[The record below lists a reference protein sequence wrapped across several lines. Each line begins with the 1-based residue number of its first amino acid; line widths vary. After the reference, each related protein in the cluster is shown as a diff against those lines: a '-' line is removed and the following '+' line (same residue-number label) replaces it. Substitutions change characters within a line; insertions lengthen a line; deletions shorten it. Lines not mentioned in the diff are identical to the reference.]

1 MILNLRTLT
10 TSLMIMLSLCA
21 SDSTARASSS
31 SLSLP
36 LQDTSSQPHGLT
48 LEPAF
53 WWAGM
58 HNPELQLM
66 LYSRDFPSL
75 PQQLKLDIQ
84 GEGITLKSLEHTDNP
99 HYLFINLD
107 LSQAAPQ
114 TFELVISSTDLAS
127 KTNASKTNTPLYR
140 LPYTLQARAEGSR
153 ERQGFSNKDVIY
165 LITPDR
171 FANGDTSNDNQAD
184 MLEQVATNSPS
195 NSNHPYYPDARH
207 GGDIAG
213 ISQHLAYLA
222 KLGVTQ
228 LWVNPLLENNQA
240 QYSYHGYSI
249 TNLYRVDPRFGSNE
263 DYKALVAKANKLGLG
278 VIKDVVVNHIGS
290 NHWWLNDLP
299 SQDWL
304 NDATKMQLKNQKS
317 KPHLTQSADTKSS
330 AIKSSFTSP
339 RFTSHRRTTVQDPY
353 AAAQDHIDFVDGWF
367 TDTMPD
373 LNQSN
378 PKLAT
383 YLIQNSIWWVE
394 YAGLSGIRE
403 DTYSYADKAFLA
415 KWSKAVMSEYPN
427 FNIVGEEWT
436 ANPITV
442 SYWQKGKINA
452 DGYTSDLPSLID
464 FPLYE
469 KLIASLNEPE
479 SWDTGFIKLYEMLAN
494 DVVYADPSQLVLFE
508 GNHDTNRIF
517 SLVKENIDL
526 YQMALTY
533 VLTAKRI
540 PQLFYGTEVLMTSPT
555 EGRHDGVVRSD
566 FPGGFANSATNAFT
580 GQGLSEP
587 QRQAQQFVRTLLNYR
602 KQSPALQSG
611 DLLHFVPQD
620 GVYVQFR
627 CVLNTPLSS
636 EQNAEAL
643 KSLIQK
649 NSLTQHNACTQ
660 PSADK
665 VMVIYNKNDKA
676 VTLDVNR
683 FASVFG
689 DNGTATDIISGN
701 TVSLNQ
707 VITLSHAGVT
717 ILELKPNSNTDSNTK
732 SPLNAGLPSSQ
743 DSLHSGNQANVLPC
757 VQTHSSANNSAN
769 SLAKHSTQKGTQS

>member
-31 SLSLP
+31 SLSSP

-75 PQQLKLDIQ
+75 PQQLKVDIQ
-84 GEGITLKSLEHTDNP
+84 GHGITLKSLEHTDNP

-114 TFELVISSTDLAS
+114 TFELVISSTDSAS
-127 KTNASKTNTPLYR
+127 KANTPLYR
-140 LPYTLQARAEGSR
+140 LPYTLQARAEGSS
-153 ERQGFSNKDVIY
+153 ERQGFSNKDMIY

-171 FANGDTSNDNQAD
+171 FANGDMSNDNQAD
-184 MLEQVATNSPS
+184 MLEPVAANSPS
-195 NSNHPYYPDARH
+195 NPSTLYYHDARH

-228 LWVNPLLENNQA
+228 LWINPLLENNQA

-304 NDATKMQLKNQKS
+304 NDATKTPLNNHES
-317 KPHLTQSADTKSS
+317 KPDLIQSDDTKSS
-330 AIKSSFTSP
+330 TIKSSVTSP

-403 DTYSYADKAFLA
+403 DTYSYADKGFLA
-415 KWSKAVMSEYPN
+415 KWSKAVMAEYPN

-452 DGYTSDLPSLID
+452 DGYTSDLPSLMD

-526 YQMALTY
+526 YKMALTY

-555 EGRHDGVVRSD
+555 KGRHDGVVRSD
-566 FPGGFANSATNAFT
+566 FPGGFANSVTNAFT

-627 CVLNTPLSS
+627 CVLNTPLSA
-636 EQNAEAL
+636 EQKAEAL
-643 KSLIQK
+643 KSRIQN

-665 VMVIYNKNDKA
+665 VMVIYNKNDKII
-676 VTLDVNR
+676 TLDVNR
-683 FASVFG
+683 FASVLG
-689 DNGTATDIISGN
+689 DSGAATDIISGK

-707 VITLSHAGVT
+707 AITLPHAGVT
-717 ILELKPNSNTDSNTK
+717 ILELKPNSKSKTKTK
-732 SPLNAGLPSSQ
+732 SPLNTGLPSRQ
-743 DSLHSGNQANVLPC
+743 DSLHSGNQANVLPR

-769 SLAKHSTQKGTQS
+769 SLAKNLTQKGTQS

>member
-10 TSLMIMLSLCA
+10 TSLVIMLSLGA
-21 SDSTARASSS
+21 SANTAQASSS

-84 GEGITLKSLEHTDNP
+84 GEGITLKSIEHTDNP

-114 TFELVISSTDLAS
+114 TFELVLYSTDL
-127 KTNASKTNTPLYR
+127 TSKTNTPLYR

-228 LWVNPLLENNQA
+228 LWINPLLENNQA

-263 DYKALVAKANKLGLG
+263 EYKALVAKANKLGLG

-317 KPHLTQSADTKSS
+317 KPHLIQSADTKSS
-330 AIKSSFTSP
+330 VITSSVTSP

-353 AAAQDHIDFVDGWF
+353 AAAQDHIDFVGGWF

-452 DGYTSDLPSLID
+452 DGNTSDLPSLMD

-494 DVVYADPSQLVLFE
+494 DVVYADPSKLVLFE

-533 VLTAKRI
+533 VLTTKRI

-643 KSLIQK
+643 KSLIQN

-717 ILELKPNSNTDSNTK
+717 ILELKPNSKTDSNTK

-743 DSLHSGNQANVLPC
+743 DSLHSGNQANVLPR
-757 VQTHSSANNSAN
+757 VQTHSSANNSANNSAN

>member
-1 MILNLRTLT
+1 MIRQN
-10 TSLMIMLSLCA
+10 LMIALYLCLVCSSFNTA
-21 SDSTARASSS
+21 YANTFEPDIST
-31 SLSLP
+31 
-36 LQDTSSQPHGLT
+36 DVK

-53 WWAGM
+53 WWGGM
-58 HNPELQLM
+58 QNPELQLV
-66 LYSRDFPSL
+66 LYSRELPSL
-75 PQQLKLDIQ
+75 PQQIKVDIQ
-84 GEGITLKSLEHTDNP
+84 GKGITLKSLEHTDNP

-114 TFELVISSTDLAS
+114 TFELIISNTDSAS
-127 KTNASKTNTPLYR
+127 KADTPLYR
-140 LPYTLQARAEGSR
+140 LPYTLQGRAKGSR
-153 ERQGFSNKDVIY
+153 ERQGFSYKDVIY

-184 MLEQVATNSPS
+184 MLEQVAANSPS
-195 NSNHPYYPDARH
+195 NLNYPDARH

-228 LWVNPLLENNQA
+228 LWINPLLENNQA

-304 NDATKMQLKNQKS
+304 NDATKTQLHNRKS
-317 KPHLTQSADTKSS
+317 KPDLMQSADTKSS
-330 AIKSSFTSP
+330 AIKSSVTSP

-403 DTYSYADKAFLA
+403 DTYSYADKGFLA
-415 KWSKAVMSEYPN
+415 KWSKAVMAEYPN

-442 SYWQKGKINA
+442 SYWQKGKIND
-452 DGYTSDLPSLID
+452 DGYTSDLPSLMD

-479 SWDTGFIKLYEMLAN
+479 TWDTGFIKLYEMLAN
-494 DVVYADPSQLVLFE
+494 DVVYADPSKLVLFE

-526 YQMALTY
+526 YKMALTY

-566 FPGGFANSATNAFT
+566 FPGGFANSAINAFT
-580 GQGLSEP
+580 GKGLSEP
-587 QRQAQQFVRTLLNYR
+587 QQQAQQFVSTLLNYR
-602 KQSPALQSG
+602 KQSLALQSG

-620 GVYVQFR
+620 GIYVQFR
-627 CVLNTPLSS
+627 CLLNDPLSA
-636 EQNAEAL
+636 EQKAEAL
-643 KSLIQK
+643 KSLTQH
-649 NSLTQHNACTQ
+649 NSQTQHNACTQ

-683 FASVFG
+683 FASVLG
-689 DNGTATDIISGN
+689 DNRAATDIISGN

-707 VITLSHAGVT
+707 ALALPHAGVT
-717 ILELKPNSNTDSNTK
+717 ILEFKARPQLNT
-732 SPLNAGLPSSQ
+732 GLPSRQTSNHMSYSAS
-743 DSLHSGNQANVLPC
+743 DLTQA
-757 VQTHSSANNSAN
+757 QTTHPIKNST
-769 SLAKHSTQKGTQS
+769 LKGIQS

>member
-1 MILNLRTLT
+1 MIRQN
-10 TSLMIMLSLCA
+10 LMIALYLCLVCSSFNTA
-21 SDSTARASSS
+21 YANTFEPDIST
-31 SLSLP
+31 
-36 LQDTSSQPHGLT
+36 DVK

-53 WWAGM
+53 WWGGM
-58 HNPELQLM
+58 QNPELQLM
-66 LYSRDFPSL
+66 LYSRELPSL
-75 PQQLKLDIQ
+75 PQQIKVDIQ
-84 GEGITLKSLEHTDNP
+84 GKGITLKSLEHTDNP

-114 TFELVISSTDLAS
+114 TFELIISNTDSAS
-127 KTNASKTNTPLYR
+127 KADTPLYR
-140 LPYTLQARAEGSR
+140 LPYTLQGRAKGSR

-184 MLEQVATNSPS
+184 MLEQVAANSPS
-195 NSNHPYYPDARH
+195 NLNYPDARH

-228 LWVNPLLENNQA
+228 LWINPLLENNQA

-304 NDATKMQLKNQKS
+304 NDATKTQLHNRKS
-317 KPHLTQSADTKSS
+317 KPDLMQSADTKSS
-330 AIKSSFTSP
+330 AIKSSVTSP

-403 DTYSYADKAFLA
+403 DTYSYADKGFLA
-415 KWSKAVMSEYPN
+415 KWSKAVMAEYPN

-452 DGYTSDLPSLID
+452 DGYTSDLPSLMD

-479 SWDTGFIKLYEMLAN
+479 TWDTGFIKLYEMLAN
-494 DVVYADPSQLVLFE
+494 DVVYADPSKLVLFE

-526 YQMALTY
+526 YKMALTY

-602 KQSPALQSG
+602 KQSLALQSG

-620 GVYVQFR
+620 GIYVQFR
-627 CVLNTPLSS
+627 CLLHVPLSA
-636 EQNAEAL
+636 EQKAEAL
-643 KSLIQK
+643 KSLTQH
-649 NSLTQHNACTQ
+649 NSQAQHNACTQ

-683 FASVFG
+683 FASVLG
-689 DNGTATDIISGN
+689 DNRAATDIISGN

-707 VITLSHAGVT
+707 ALALPHAGVT
-717 ILELKPNSNTDSNTK
+717 ILELKARPQLNT
-732 SPLNAGLPSSQ
+732 GLPSR
-743 DSLHSGNQANVLPC
+743 
-757 VQTHSSANNSAN
+757 QTSNHMSYSASDLTPAQTTHPIKNST
-769 SLAKHSTQKGTQS
+769 LKGIQS

>member
-1 MILNLRTLT
+1 MIRQN
-10 TSLMIMLSLCA
+10 LMIALYLCLVCSSFNTA
-21 SDSTARASSS
+21 YANTFEPDIST
-31 SLSLP
+31 
-36 LQDTSSQPHGLT
+36 DVK

-58 HNPELQLM
+58 QNPELQLM
-66 LYSRDFPSL
+66 LYSRELPSF
-75 PQQLKLDIQ
+75 PQQIKVDIQ
-84 GEGITLKSLEHTDNP
+84 GKGITLKSLEHTDNP

-114 TFELVISSTDLAS
+114 TFELVISSTDSAS
-127 KTNASKTNTPLYR
+127 KADTPLYR
-140 LPYTLQARAEGSR
+140 LPYKLQARVKGSR

-184 MLEQVATNSPS
+184 MLEQVAANSPS
-195 NSNHPYYPDARH
+195 NFSNPYYPDARH

-213 ISQHLAYLA
+213 IIQHLDYLA

-228 LWVNPLLENNQA
+228 LWINPLLENNQA

-299 SQDWL
+299 SHDWL
-304 NDATKMQLKNQKS
+304 NDATKTQLKNKKS
-317 KPHLTQSADTKSS
+317 KPNLTQSADAKSS
-330 AIKSSFTSP
+330 AITSSVTSP

-353 AAAQDHIDFVDGWF
+353 AATQDQIDFVDGWF

-373 LNQSN
+373 LNQNN

-415 KWSKAVMSEYPN
+415 KWSKAVMTEYPH

-442 SYWQKGKINA
+442 SYWQKGKIND
-452 DGYTSDLPSLID
+452 DGYTSDLPSLMD

-494 DVVYADPSQLVLFE
+494 DVVYADPSKLVLFE

-526 YQMALTY
+526 YKMALTY

-540 PQLFYGTEVLMTSPT
+540 PQLFYGTEALMTSPT

-580 GQGLSEP
+580 GKGLSEP

-627 CVLNTPLSS
+627 CVLNAPLSA
-636 EQNAEAL
+636 EQKAEAL
-643 KSLIQK
+643 KSLIQN

-660 PSADK
+660 PLADK
-665 VMVIYNKNDKA
+665 VMVIYNKNEKA
-676 VTLDVNR
+676 VTLDINR
-683 FASVFG
+683 FASVLG
-689 DNGTATDIISGN
+689 DNRAATDIISGN

-707 VITLSHAGVT
+707 ALALPHAGVT
-717 ILELKPNSNTDSNTK
+717 ILELKARPQLNT
-732 SPLNAGLPSSQ
+732 GLPSRQTSNHMSYSAS
-743 DSLHSGNQANVLPC
+743 DLTQA
-757 VQTHSSANNSAN
+757 QTTHPIKNST
-769 SLAKHSTQKGTQS
+769 LKGIQS

>member
-1 MILNLRTLT
+1 MIRQN
-10 TSLMIMLSLCA
+10 LMIALYLCLVCSSFNTA
-21 SDSTARASSS
+21 YANTFKQDIST
-31 SLSLP
+31 
-36 LQDTSSQPHGLT
+36 DVK

-58 HNPELQLM
+58 QNPELQLM
-66 LYSRDFPSL
+66 LYSRELPSL
-75 PQQLKLDIQ
+75 PQQIKLDIQ
-84 GEGITLKSLEHTDNP
+84 GKGITLKSLEHTDNP

-114 TFELVISSTDLAS
+114 TFELVISNTDPAS
-127 KTNASKTNTPLYR
+127 KANKPLYR
-140 LPYTLQARAEGSR
+140 LPYTLQGRAKGSR

-184 MLEQVATNSPS
+184 MLEQVAANSPS
-195 NSNHPYYPDARH
+195 NLNYPDARH

-228 LWVNPLLENNQA
+228 LWINPLLENNQA

-304 NDATKMQLKNQKS
+304 NDATKTQLHNRKS
-317 KPHLTQSADTKSS
+317 KPDWMQSADTKSS
-330 AIKSSFTSP
+330 AIKSSVTSP

-378 PKLAT
+378 PKLVT

-403 DTYSYADKAFLA
+403 DTYSYADKGFLA
-415 KWSKAVMSEYPN
+415 KWSKAVMAEYPN

-452 DGYTSDLPSLID
+452 DGYISDLPSLMD

-494 DVVYADPSQLVLFE
+494 DVVYADPSKLVLFE

-526 YQMALTY
+526 YKMALTY

-580 GQGLSEP
+580 GKGLSEP
-587 QRQAQQFVRTLLNYR
+587 QRQAQQFIRTLLNYR

-620 GVYVQFR
+620 GIYVQFR
-627 CVLNTPLSS
+627 CLLNDPLSA
-636 EQNAEAL
+636 EQKAEAL
-643 KSLIQK
+643 KSLIQN

-660 PSADK
+660 PSAGK
-665 VMVIYNKNDKA
+665 VMVIYNKNDKI
-676 VTLDVNR
+676 VTLDINR
-683 FASVFG
+683 FASVLDDSG
-689 DNGTATDIISGN
+689 DATDIISGK

-707 VITLSHAGVT
+707 AITLPHAGVT
-717 ILELKPNSNTDSNTK
+717 ILELKARPQLNT
-732 SPLNAGLPSSQ
+732 GLPSRQTSNHMSYSAS
-743 DSLHSGNQANVLPC
+743 DLTQA
-757 VQTHSSANNSAN
+757 QTTHPIKNST
-769 SLAKHSTQKGTQS
+769 LKGIQS

>member
-1 MILNLRTLT
+1 MIRQIWLIVLYLSVVYCSFNPVHANTLEPK
-10 TSLMIMLSLCA
+10 I
-21 SDSTARASSS
+21 ST
-31 SLSLP
+31 
-36 LQDTSSQPHGLT
+36 DVK

-84 GEGITLKSLEHTDNP
+84 GQGITLKSLEHTDNP

-114 TFELVISSTDLAS
+114 TFELVISSTDS
-127 KTNASKTNTPLYR
+127 ASKTNTPLYR

-184 MLEQVATNSPS
+184 MIEQVAANSLSNPS
-195 NSNHPYYPDARH
+195 TPYYPNARH

-228 LWVNPLLENNQA
+228 LWINPLLENNQA

-304 NDATKMQLKNQKS
+304 NDATKTQLHNRES
-317 KPHLTQSADTKSS
+317 KPDLIQSAETKSS
-330 AIKSSFTSP
+330 AIKSSVTSP

-403 DTYSYADKAFLA
+403 DTYSYADKEFLA
-415 KWSKAVMSEYPN
+415 KWSKAVMTEYPN

-442 SYWQKGKINA
+442 SYWQKGKINT
-452 DGYTSDLPSLID
+452 DSYTSDLPSLMD

-494 DVVYADPSQLVLFE
+494 DVVYADPSKLVLFE

-526 YQMALTY
+526 YKMALTY
-533 VLTAKRI
+533 ILTAKRI
-540 PQLFYGTEVLMTSPT
+540 PQLLYGTEVLMTSPT

-627 CVLNTPLSS
+627 CVLNAPLSA
-636 EQNAEAL
+636 EQKAEAL
-643 KSLIQK
+643 KSRIQN

-676 VTLDVNR
+676 VTLDINR
-683 FASVFG
+683 FASVLG
-689 DNGTATDIISGN
+689 DNRAATDIISGN

-707 VITLSHAGVT
+707 ALALPHAGVT
-717 ILELKPNSNTDSNTK
+717 ILELKARPQLNT
-732 SPLNAGLPSSQ
+732 GLPSRQTSNHMSYSAS
-743 DSLHSGNQANVLPC
+743 DLTQA
-757 VQTHSSANNSAN
+757 QTTHPIKNST
-769 SLAKHSTQKGTQS
+769 LKGIQS

>member
-1 MILNLRTLT
+1 MIRQYWLIALYFCLVCSSFNTAYANTLAPN
-10 TSLMIMLSLCA
+10 I
-21 SDSTARASSS
+21 SSNVK
-31 SLSLP
+31 
-36 LQDTSSQPHGLT
+36 

-58 HNPELQLM
+58 QNPELQLM
-66 LYSRDFPSL
+66 LYSRELPSSS
-75 PQQLKLDIQ
+75 QQLRVDIQ
-84 GEGITLKSLEHTDNP
+84 GKGITLKSLEHTDNP

-107 LSQAAPQ
+107 LSHAEPQ
-114 TFELVISSTDLAS
+114 TFELLISNTQSGA
-127 KTNASKTNTPLYR
+127 TNPKPLYR
-140 LPYTLQARAEGSR
+140 LPYTLQARAPDSR

-171 FANGDTSNDNQAD
+171 FANGNPSNDNQAD
-184 MLEQVATNSPS
+184 MLERTA
-195 NSNHPYYPDARH
+195 PDNADGRH

-213 ISQHLAYLA
+213 ISQQLDYLT

-228 LWVNPLLENNQA
+228 LWINPLLENNQA

-249 TNLYRVDPRFGSNE
+249 TDLYRVDPRFGSNE
-263 DYKALVAKANKLGLG
+263 DYKALVAKAKKLGIG

-290 NHWWLNDLP
+290 NHWWLKDLP
-299 SQDWL
+299 SKDWL
-304 NDATKMQLKNQKS
+304 NNPVIKNT
-317 KPHLTQSADTKSS
+317 PHY
-330 AIKSSFTSP
+330 
-339 RFTSHRRTTVQDPY
+339 TSHRRTTVQDPY
-353 AAAQDHIDFVDGWF
+353 AATQDKADFVDGWF

-373 LNQSN
+373 LNQGN

-403 DTYSYADKAFLA
+403 DTYSYADKDFLA
-415 KWSKAVMSEYPN
+415 KWSKAVMEEYPN

-452 DGYTSDLPSLID
+452 DGYTSDLPSLMD

-479 SWDTGFIKLYEMLAN
+479 GWDTGFIKLYEMLAN
-494 DVVYADPSQLVLFE
+494 DVVYAEPSKLVLFE

-566 FPGGFANSATNAFT
+566 FPGGFANSKVNGFS
-580 GQGLSEP
+580 GQGLTHT
-587 QRQAQQFVRTLLNYR
+587 QLQAQEFVRTLLNYR
-602 KQSPALQSG
+602 KHSPALQTG

-627 CVLNTPLSS
+627 C
-636 EQNAEAL
+636 
-643 KSLIQK
+643 
-649 NSLTQHNACTQ
+649 LTNNVAPTKQHACNQ
-660 PSADK
+660 ADADK
-665 VMVIYNKNDKA
+665 VMVIYHKNDQPQP
-676 VTLDVNR
+676 LDLAR
-683 FASVFG
+683 FNSVLGNSVSAKSVLTG
-689 DNGTATDIISGN
+689 DNIM
-701 TVSLNQ
+701 LNQ
-707 VITLSHAGVT
+707 PLKLPHAGV
-717 ILELKPNSNTDSNTK
+717 ILLEI
-732 SPLNAGLPSSQ
+732 Q
-743 DSLHSGNQANVLPC
+743 NQ
-757 VQTHSSANNSAN
+757 
-769 SLAKHSTQKGTQS
+769 

>member
-1 MILNLRTLT
+1 MIRQN
-10 TSLMIMLSLCA
+10 LMIALYLCLVCSSFNTA
-21 SDSTARASSS
+21 YANTFEPDIST
-31 SLSLP
+31 
-36 LQDTSSQPHGLT
+36 DVK

-58 HNPELQLM
+58 QNPELQLM
-66 LYSRDFPSL
+66 LYSRELPSL
-75 PQQLKLDIQ
+75 PQQIKVDIQ
-84 GEGITLKSLEHTDNP
+84 GKGITLKSLEHTDNP

-114 TFELVISSTDLAS
+114 TFELIISNTDSAS
-127 KTNASKTNTPLYR
+127 KADTPLYR
-140 LPYTLQARAEGSR
+140 LPYTLQGRAKGSR

-184 MLEQVATNSPS
+184 MLEQVAANSPS
-195 NSNHPYYPDARH
+195 NLNYPDARH

-228 LWVNPLLENNQA
+228 LWINPLLENNQA

-304 NDATKMQLKNQKS
+304 NDATKTQLHNRKS
-317 KPHLTQSADTKSS
+317 KPDLMQSADTKSS
-330 AIKSSFTSP
+330 AIKSSVTSP

-403 DTYSYADKAFLA
+403 DTYSYADKGFLA
-415 KWSKAVMSEYPN
+415 KWSKAVMAEYPN

-452 DGYTSDLPSLID
+452 DGYTSDLPSLMD

-494 DVVYADPSQLVLFE
+494 DVVYAEPSKLVLFE

-526 YQMALTY
+526 YKMALTY

-620 GVYVQFR
+620 GIYVQFR
-627 CVLNTPLSS
+627 CLLNDPLSA
-636 EQNAEAL
+636 EQKAEAL
-643 KSLIQK
+643 KSLTQH
-649 NSLTQHNACTQ
+649 NSQTQHNACTQ
-660 PSADK
+660 PLADK

-683 FASVFG
+683 FASVLG
-689 DNGTATDIISGN
+689 DSGDATDIISGK

-707 VITLSHAGVT
+707 AITLPHAGVT
-717 ILELKPNSNTDSNTK
+717 ILELKARPQLNT
-732 SPLNAGLPSSQ
+732 GLPSRQTSNHMSYSAS
-743 DSLHSGNQANVLPC
+743 DLTQA
-757 VQTHSSANNSAN
+757 QTTHPIKNST
-769 SLAKHSTQKGTQS
+769 LKGIQS

>member
-1 MILNLRTLT
+1 MIRQNLKIALY
-10 TSLMIMLSLCA
+10 LCLVCSSFNTA
-21 SDSTARASSS
+21 YANTVEPDIST
-31 SLSLP
+31 
-36 LQDTSSQPHGLT
+36 DVK

-58 HNPELQLM
+58 QNPELQLM
-66 LYSRDFPSL
+66 LYSREFPSL
-75 PQQLKLDIQ
+75 PQQIKVDIQ
-84 GEGITLKSLEHTDNP
+84 GQGITLKSLEHTDNP
-99 HYLFINLD
+99 HYLFITLD
-107 LSQAAPQ
+107 LSQATPQ
-114 TFELVISSTDLAS
+114 TFELVISNTNPAS
-127 KTNASKTNTPLYR
+127 KADKPLYR
-140 LPYTLQARAEGSR
+140 LPYTLHPRAKGSR

-171 FANGDTSNDNQAD
+171 FANGDPSNDNHVQ
-184 MLEQVATNSPS
+184 MLEKIAPGNIK
-195 NSNHPYYPDARH
+195 HPDGRH

-228 LWVNPLLENNQA
+228 LWINPLLENNQA
-240 QYSYHGYSI
+240 QYSYHGYAI
-249 TNLYRVDPRFGSNE
+249 TDLYRVDPRFGSNE
-263 DYKALVAKANKLGLG
+263 EYKALVAKANKLGLG
-278 VIKDVVVNHIGS
+278 VIKDIVVNHIGS
-290 NHWWLNDLP
+290 NHWWLKDLP
-299 SQDWL
+299 SHDWL
-304 NDATKMQLKNQKS
+304 NYPAQTQTSNS
-317 KPHLTQSADTKSS
+317 AHKPDL
-330 AIKSSFTSP
+330 TSP
-339 RFTSHRRTTVQDPY
+339 NDTGPAHTSPNFTSHRRTTVQDPY
-353 AAAQDHIDFVDGWF
+353 GAAQDHLDFVDGWF

-373 LNQSN
+373 LNQNN

-415 KWSKAVMSEYPN
+415 KWSKAIMAEYPH

-442 SYWQKGKINA
+442 SYWQKGKINP
-452 DGYTSDLPSLID
+452 DGYTSDLPSLMD

-479 SWDTGFIKLYEMLAN
+479 AWDTGFITLYEMLAN
-494 DVVYADPSQLVLFE
+494 DVVYASPSQLVLFE

-526 YQMALTY
+526 YKMALTY

-566 FPGGFANSATNAFT
+566 FPGGFANSAINAFT
-580 GQGLSEP
+580 GKGLSEP
-587 QRQAQQFVRTLLNYR
+587 QQQAQQFVSTLLNYR
-602 KQSPALQSG
+602 KQSLALQSG

-620 GVYVQFR
+620 GIYVQFR
-627 CVLNTPLSS
+627 CLLNDPLSA
-636 EQNAEAL
+636 ELNAKEL
-643 KSLIQK
+643 KSLTQHD
-649 NSLTQHNACTQ
+649 SQTQHNACTQ

-665 VMVIYNKNDKA
+665 VMVIYNKNEKT
-676 VTLDVNR
+676 VELNLNR
-683 FASVFG
+683 FASVLSG
-689 DNGTATDIISGN
+689 SRAAKDIISGN

-707 VITLSHAGVT
+707 ALALPHAGVT
-717 ILELKPNSNTDSNTK
+717 ILELKARPQLNT
-732 SPLNAGLPSSQ
+732 GLPSRQTSNYMSYSAS
-743 DSLHSGNQANVLPC
+743 DLTQA
-757 VQTHSSANNSAN
+757 QTTHPIKNST
-769 SLAKHSTQKGTQS
+769 LKGIQS

>member
-10 TSLMIMLSLCA
+10 TSLVIMLSLGA
-21 SDSTARASSS
+21 SANTAQASSG

-36 LQDTSSQPHGLT
+36 LQGTSSQPQDLT
-48 LEPAF
+48 LEPEF

-58 HNPELQLM
+58 QNPELQLM

-75 PQQLKLDIQ
+75 PQQLKVDIQ
-84 GEGITLKSLEHTDNP
+84 GHGITLKSLEHIDNP

-114 TFELVISSTDLAS
+114 TFELVISSSDS
-127 KTNASKTNTPLYR
+127 ASKTNTPLYR

-184 MLEQVATNSPS
+184 MLEPVAANSPS
-195 NSNHPYYPDARH
+195 HPSNPYYPDARH

-222 KLGVTQ
+222 NLGVTQ
-228 LWVNPLLENNQA
+228 LWINPLLENNQA

-304 NDATKMQLKNQKS
+304 NDATKTPLNNHES
-317 KPHLTQSADTKSS
+317 KPNLIQSADTKSS
-330 AIKSSFTSP
+330 AIKSSVTSP

-403 DTYSYADKAFLA
+403 DTYSYADKGFLA
-415 KWSKAVMSEYPN
+415 KWSKAVMTEYPN

-452 DGYTSDLPSLID
+452 DGYTSDLPSLMD

-479 SWDTGFIKLYEMLAN
+479 TWDTGFIKLYEMLAN
-494 DVVYADPSQLVLFE
+494 DVVYAAPSQLVLFE

-555 EGRHDGVVRSD
+555 EGRHDGLVRSD

-587 QRQAQQFVRTLLNYR
+587 QRQVQQFVRTLLNYR

-627 CVLNTPLSS
+627 CILNVPLSA
-636 EQNAEAL
+636 EQKTEAL
-643 KSLIQK
+643 KSLIQN

-676 VTLDVNR
+676 VTLDINR
-683 FASVFG
+683 FASVLG
-689 DNGTATDIISGN
+689 DSGAATDIISGK

-707 VITLSHAGVT
+707 ALALPHAGVT
-717 ILELKPNSNTDSNTK
+717 ILELKPNSKSKSKSKTKTK
-732 SPLNAGLPSSQ
+732 SPLNAGLPSRQ
-743 DSLHSGNQANVLPC
+743 DSMLTRNQANAL
-757 VQTHSSANNSAN
+757 TRAHTNNTAIN
-769 SLAKHSTQKGTQS
+769 LAKNSTQKGTQL

>member
-10 TSLMIMLSLCA
+10 TSLVIMLSLGA
-21 SDSTARASSS
+21 SAHTAQASSS
-31 SLSLP
+31 SLSSP
-36 LQDTSSQPHGLT
+36 LQDTSSQPQDLK

-66 LYSRDFPSL
+66 LYSRELPSL
-75 PQQLKLDIQ
+75 PQQLKVDIQ
-84 GEGITLKSLEHTDNP
+84 GHGITLKSLEHTDNP

-114 TFELVISSTDLAS
+114 TFELVISSTDS
-127 KTNASKTNTPLYR
+127 ASKTNTPLYR

-184 MLEQVATNSPS
+184 MLEPVAANSLSNPS
-195 NSNHPYYPDARH
+195 NPYYPDARH
-207 GGDIAG
+207 GGDIEG

-228 LWVNPLLENNQA
+228 LWINPLLENNQA

-304 NDATKMQLKNQKS
+304 NDATKMQLKNHES
-317 KPHLTQSADTKSS
+317 KPDLTQSADTKSS
-330 AIKSSFTSP
+330 AIKSSVTSP

-367 TDTMPD
+367 IDTMPD
-373 LNQSN
+373 LNQN
-378 PKLAT
+378 NLKLAT

-403 DTYSYADKAFLA
+403 DTYSYADKGFLA

-452 DGYTSDLPSLID
+452 DGYTSDLPSLMD

-469 KLIASLNEPE
+469 KLISSLNEPE
-479 SWDTGFIKLYEMLAN
+479 TWDTGFIKLYEMLAN

-508 GNHDTNRIF
+508 GNLDTNRIF

-526 YQMALTY
+526 YKMALTY

-540 PQLFYGTEVLMTSPT
+540 PQLFYGTEVLITSPT

-587 QRQAQQFVRTLLNYR
+587 QRQAQHFVRTLLNYR

-620 GVYVQFR
+620 SIYVQFR
-627 CVLNTPLSS
+627 CVLNAPLSA
-636 EQNAEAL
+636 EQKAEAL
-643 KSLIQK
+643 KSLIQN

-665 VMVIYNKNDKA
+665 VMVIYNKNDK
-676 VTLDVNR
+676 VITLDINR
-683 FASVFG
+683 FAGVLG
-689 DNGTATDIISGN
+689 DSGAATDIISGK

-707 VITLSHAGVT
+707 AITLPHAGVT
-717 ILELKPNSNTDSNTK
+717 ILELKPNSKSKSKTK
-732 SPLNAGLPSSQ
+732 SPQNAGLPSSQ
-743 DSLHSGNQANVLPC
+743 DSMRSMNQANAL
-757 VQTHSSANNSAN
+757 TRAHTNNSTNNSAN
-769 SLAKHSTQKGTQS
+769 NLAKNSTQKGTQS

>member
-10 TSLMIMLSLCA
+10 TSLVIMLSLGA
-21 SDSTARASSS
+21 SANTAQASSS

-36 LQDTSSQPHGLT
+36 LQGTSSQPQDLT

-58 HNPELQLM
+58 HNPELQLI

-75 PQQLKLDIQ
+75 PQQLKVDIQ
-84 GEGITLKSLEHTDNP
+84 GQGITLKSLEHTDNP

-114 TFELVISSTDLAS
+114 TFELVISSTDSAL
-127 KTNASKTNTPLYR
+127 KTNTPLYR
-140 LPYTLQARAEGSR
+140 LPYTLQARVKGSR

-184 MLEQVATNSPS
+184 MLEQVAANSPS
-195 NSNHPYYPDARH
+195 NLSNPSTPYYPDARH

-228 LWVNPLLENNQA
+228 LWINPLLENNQA
-240 QYSYHGYSI
+240 HYSYHGYSI

-290 NHWWLNDLP
+290 NHWWLNELP

-304 NDATKMQLKNQKS
+304 NDATKTPLNNHES
-317 KPHLTQSADTKSS
+317 KPNFIQSTDTKSS
-330 AIKSSFTSP
+330 AIKSSITSP

-403 DTYSYADKAFLA
+403 DTYSYADKEFLA
-415 KWSKAVMSEYPN
+415 KWSKAVMTEYPN

-452 DGYTSDLPSLID
+452 DGYTSDLPSLMD

-494 DVVYADPSQLVLFE
+494 DVVYADPSKLVLFE

-526 YQMALTY
+526 YKMALTY
-533 VLTAKRI
+533 ILTAKRI

-580 GQGLSEP
+580 GKGLSEP
-587 QRQAQQFVRTLLNYR
+587 QRQAQQFIRTLLNYR

-620 GVYVQFR
+620 GIYVQFS
-627 CVLNTPLSS
+627 CLLNDPLSA
-636 EQNAEAL
+636 EQKAEAL
-643 KSLIQK
+643 KSLTQH
-649 NSLTQHNACTQ
+649 NSQTQHNACTQ

-665 VMVIYNKNDKA
+665 VMVIYNKNEKA

-683 FASVFG
+683 FASVLG
-689 DNGTATDIISGN
+689 DNRAATDIISGN

-707 VITLSHAGVT
+707 ALALPHAGVT
-717 ILELKPNSNTDSNTK
+717 ILELKARPQLNT
-732 SPLNAGLPSSQ
+732 GLPNRQTSNHMSYSAS
-743 DSLHSGNQANVLPC
+743 DLTQA
-757 VQTHSSANNSAN
+757 QTTHPIKNST
-769 SLAKHSTQKGTQS
+769 LKGIQS

>member
-1 MILNLRTLT
+1 MIRQN
-10 TSLMIMLSLCA
+10 LMIALYLCLVCSSFNTA
-21 SDSTARASSS
+21 YANTFEPDIST
-31 SLSLP
+31 
-36 LQDTSSQPHGLT
+36 DVK

-58 HNPELQLM
+58 QNPELQLM
-66 LYSRDFPSL
+66 LYSRELPSL
-75 PQQLKLDIQ
+75 PQQIKVDIQ
-84 GEGITLKSLEHTDNP
+84 GKGITLKSLEHTDNP

-114 TFELVISSTDLAS
+114 TFELVISNTDSAS
-127 KTNASKTNTPLYR
+127 KADTPLYR
-140 LPYTLQARAEGSR
+140 LPYTLQGRAKGSR

-184 MLEQVATNSPS
+184 MLEQVAANSPS
-195 NSNHPYYPDARH
+195 NSSNPYYPDARH

-213 ISQHLAYLA
+213 ISQHLDYLA

-228 LWVNPLLENNQA
+228 LWINPLLENNQA

-304 NDATKMQLKNQKS
+304 NDATKTQLHNRKS
-317 KPHLTQSADTKSS
+317 KPDLMQSADTKSS
-330 AIKSSFTSP
+330 AIKSSVTSP

-403 DTYSYADKAFLA
+403 DTYSYADKGFLA
-415 KWSKAVMSEYPN
+415 KWSKAVMAEYPN

-452 DGYTSDLPSLID
+452 DGYTSDLPSLMD

-494 DVVYADPSQLVLFE
+494 DVVYAEPSKLVLFE

-526 YQMALTY
+526 YKMALTY

-587 QRQAQQFVRTLLNYR
+587 QRQAQQFIRTLLNYR

-620 GVYVQFR
+620 GIYVQFR
-627 CVLNTPLSS
+627 CLLNDPLSA
-636 EQNAEAL
+636 EQKAEAL
-643 KSLIQK
+643 KSLTQH
-649 NSLTQHNACTQ
+649 NSQTQHNACTQ
-660 PSADK
+660 PLADK

-683 FASVFG
+683 FASVLG
-689 DNGTATDIISGN
+689 DNRAATDIISGN

-707 VITLSHAGVT
+707 ALALPHAGVT
-717 ILELKPNSNTDSNTK
+717 ILELKARPQLNT
-732 SPLNAGLPSSQ
+732 GLPSRQTSNHMSYSAS
-743 DSLHSGNQANVLPC
+743 DLTQA
-757 VQTHSSANNSAN
+757 QTTHPIKNST
-769 SLAKHSTQKGTQS
+769 LKGIQS

>member
-1 MILNLRTLT
+1 MIRQN
-10 TSLMIMLSLCA
+10 LMIALYLCLVCSSFNTA
-21 SDSTARASSS
+21 YANTFEPDIST
-31 SLSLP
+31 
-36 LQDTSSQPHGLT
+36 DVK

-58 HNPELQLM
+58 QNPELQLM
-66 LYSRDFPSL
+66 LYSRELPSL
-75 PQQLKLDIQ
+75 PQQIKVDIQ
-84 GEGITLKSLEHTDNP
+84 GKGITLKSLEHTDNP

-114 TFELVISSTDLAS
+114 TFELVISNTDPAS
-127 KTNASKTNTPLYR
+127 KADTPLYR
-140 LPYTLQARAEGSR
+140 LPYTLQGRAKGSR

-184 MLEQVATNSPS
+184 MLEQVAANSPS
-195 NSNHPYYPDARH
+195 NLDYPDARH

-228 LWVNPLLENNQA
+228 LWINPLLENNQA

-299 SQDWL
+299 SHDWL
-304 NDATKMQLKNQKS
+304 NDATKTQLHNQES
-317 KPHLTQSADTKSS
+317 KPNLMQSADTKSS
-330 AIKSSFTSP
+330 AITSSVTSP

-353 AAAQDHIDFVDGWF
+353 AATQDQIDFVDGWF

-415 KWSKAVMSEYPN
+415 KWSKAVMAEYPN

-452 DGYTSDLPSLID
+452 DGYTSDLPSLMD

-494 DVVYADPSQLVLFE
+494 DVVYAEPSKLVLFE

-517 SLVKENIDL
+517 SLMKENIDL
-526 YQMALTY
+526 YKMALTY

-620 GVYVQFR
+620 GIYVQFR
-627 CVLNTPLSS
+627 CLLHVPLSA
-636 EQNAEAL
+636 EQKAEAL
-643 KSLIQK
+643 KSLTQH
-649 NSLTQHNACTQ
+649 NSQTQHNACTQ
-660 PSADK
+660 PLADK

-683 FASVFG
+683 FASVLG
-689 DNGTATDIISGN
+689 DNRAATDIISGN

-707 VITLSHAGVT
+707 ALALPHAGVT
-717 ILELKPNSNTDSNTK
+717 ILELKARPQLNT
-732 SPLNAGLPSSQ
+732 GLPSRQTSNHMSYSAS
-743 DSLHSGNQANVLPC
+743 DLTQA
-757 VQTHSSANNSAN
+757 QTTHPQS
-769 SLAKHSTQKGTQS
+769 KTQP

>member
-1 MILNLRTLT
+1 MIRQN
-10 TSLMIMLSLCA
+10 LMIALYLCLVCSSFNTA
-21 SDSTARASSS
+21 YANTFEPDIST
-31 SLSLP
+31 
-36 LQDTSSQPHGLT
+36 DVK

-53 WWAGM
+53 WWGGM
-58 HNPELQLM
+58 QNPELQLM
-66 LYSRDFPSL
+66 LYSRELPSL
-75 PQQLKLDIQ
+75 PQQIKVDIQ
-84 GEGITLKSLEHTDNP
+84 GKGITLKSLEHTDNP

-114 TFELVISSTDLAS
+114 TFELIISNTDSAS
-127 KTNASKTNTPLYR
+127 KADTPLYR
-140 LPYTLQARAEGSR
+140 LPYTLQGRAKGSR

-184 MLEQVATNSPS
+184 MLEQVAANSPS
-195 NSNHPYYPDARH
+195 NLNYPDARH

-228 LWVNPLLENNQA
+228 LWINPLLENNQA

-304 NDATKMQLKNQKS
+304 NDATKTQLHNRES
-317 KPHLTQSADTKSS
+317 KPNLTQSADTKSS
-330 AIKSSFTSP
+330 AITSSVTSP

-403 DTYSYADKAFLA
+403 DTYSYADKGFLA
-415 KWSKAVMSEYPN
+415 KWSKAVMAEYPN

-452 DGYTSDLPSLID
+452 DGYTSDLPSLMD

-494 DVVYADPSQLVLFE
+494 DLVYAEPSKLVLFE

-526 YQMALTY
+526 YKMALTY

-602 KQSPALQSG
+602 KQSLALQSG

-620 GVYVQFR
+620 GIYVQFR
-627 CVLNTPLSS
+627 CLLHVPLSA
-636 EQNAEAL
+636 EQKAEAL
-643 KSLIQK
+643 KSLTQH
-649 NSLTQHNACTQ
+649 NSQAQHNACTQ

-683 FASVFG
+683 FASVLG
-689 DNGTATDIISGN
+689 DNRAATDIISGN

-707 VITLSHAGVT
+707 ALALPHAGVT
-717 ILELKPNSNTDSNTK
+717 ILELKARPQLNT
-732 SPLNAGLPSSQ
+732 GLPSR
-743 DSLHSGNQANVLPC
+743 
-757 VQTHSSANNSAN
+757 QTSNHMSYSASDLTPAQTTHPIKNST
-769 SLAKHSTQKGTQS
+769 LKGIQS

>member
-1 MILNLRTLT
+1 MIRQN
-10 TSLMIMLSLCA
+10 LMIALYLCLVCSSFNTA
-21 SDSTARASSS
+21 YANTFEPDIST
-31 SLSLP
+31 
-36 LQDTSSQPHGLT
+36 DVK

-58 HNPELQLM
+58 QNPELQLM
-66 LYSRDFPSL
+66 LYSRELPSL
-75 PQQLKLDIQ
+75 PQQIKVDIQ
-84 GEGITLKSLEHTDNP
+84 GKGITLKSLEHTDNP

-114 TFELVISSTDLAS
+114 TFELIISNTDSAS
-127 KTNASKTNTPLYR
+127 KADTPLYR
-140 LPYTLQARAEGSR
+140 LPYTLQGRAKGSR

-184 MLEQVATNSPS
+184 MLEQVAANSPS
-195 NSNHPYYPDARH
+195 NLNYPDARH

-228 LWVNPLLENNQA
+228 LWINPLLENNQA

-304 NDATKMQLKNQKS
+304 NDATKTQLHNRKS
-317 KPHLTQSADTKSS
+317 KPDLMQSADTKSS
-330 AIKSSFTSP
+330 AIKSSVTSP

-403 DTYSYADKAFLA
+403 DTYSYADKGFLA
-415 KWSKAVMSEYPN
+415 KWSKAVMAEYPN

-452 DGYTSDLPSLID
+452 DGYTSNLPSLMD

-494 DVVYADPSQLVLFE
+494 DLVYAEPSKLVLFE

-526 YQMALTY
+526 YKMALTY

-602 KQSPALQSG
+602 KQSLALQSG

-620 GVYVQFR
+620 GIYVQFR
-627 CVLNTPLSS
+627 CLLHVPLSA
-636 EQNAEAL
+636 EQKAEAL
-643 KSLIQK
+643 KSLTQH
-649 NSLTQHNACTQ
+649 NSQAQHNACTQ

-683 FASVFG
+683 FASVLG
-689 DNGTATDIISGN
+689 DNRAATDIISGN

-707 VITLSHAGVT
+707 ALALPHAGVT
-717 ILELKPNSNTDSNTK
+717 ILELKARPQLNT
-732 SPLNAGLPSSQ
+732 GLPSR
-743 DSLHSGNQANVLPC
+743 
-757 VQTHSSANNSAN
+757 QTSNHMSYSASDLTPAQTTHPIKNST
-769 SLAKHSTQKGTQS
+769 LKGIQS

>member
-10 TSLMIMLSLCA
+10 TSLVIMLSLGA
-21 SDSTARASSS
+21 SANTAQASSS

-36 LQDTSSQPHGLT
+36 LQGTSSQPQDLT

-58 HNPELQLM
+58 QNPELQLM
-66 LYSRDFPSL
+66 LYSRELPSL
-75 PQQLKLDIQ
+75 PQQLKVDIQ
-84 GEGITLKSLEHTDNP
+84 GHGITLKSLEHTDNP

-114 TFELVISSTDLAS
+114 TFELVISSTDS
-127 KTNASKTNTPLYR
+127 ASKTNTPLYR
-140 LPYTLQARAEGSR
+140 LPYTLQARVKGSR

-184 MLEQVATNSPS
+184 MLEPVAANSPS
-195 NSNHPYYPDARH
+195 NPSTPYYHDARH

-228 LWVNPLLENNQA
+228 LWINPLLENNQA

-304 NDATKMQLKNQKS
+304 NDATKTQLHNRES
-317 KPHLTQSADTKSS
+317 KPDLIQSAETKSS
-330 AIKSSFTSP
+330 AIKSSVTSP

-394 YAGLSGIRE
+394 YARLSGIRE
-403 DTYSYADKAFLA
+403 DTYSFADKGFLA
-415 KWSKAVMSEYPN
+415 KWSKAVMAEYPN

-452 DGYTSDLPSLID
+452 DGYTSDLPSLMD

-494 DVVYADPSQLVLFE
+494 DVVYADPSKLVLFE

-526 YQMALTY
+526 YKMALTY

-580 GQGLSEP
+580 SQGLSEH

-620 GVYVQFR
+620 GIYVQFR
-627 CVLNTPLSS
+627 CVLNAPLSA
-636 EQNAEAL
+636 EQKAEAL
-643 KSLIQK
+643 KSLIQN

-665 VMVIYNKNDKA
+665 VMVIYNKNEKI
-676 VTLDVNR
+676 VTLDINR
-683 FASVFG
+683 FASVLG
-689 DNGTATDIISGN
+689 DSGAATDIISGN

-707 VITLSHAGVT
+707 AITLPHAGVT
-717 ILELKPNSNTDSNTK
+717 ILELKLKPNSKSK
-732 SPLNAGLPSSQ
+732 SPLNAGLPSRQ
-743 DSLHSGNQANVLPC
+743 DSMLSRNQANAL
-757 VQTHSSANNSAN
+757 TRAHTNNSAIN
-769 SLAKHSTQKGTQS
+769 LAKNSTQKGTQS

>member
-1 MILNLRTLT
+1 MIRQN
-10 TSLMIMLSLCA
+10 LMIALYLCLVC
-21 SDSTARASSS
+21 SSS
-31 SLSLP
+31 NTAYANTFK
-36 LQDTSSQPHGLT
+36 QDISTDVK

-58 HNPELQLM
+58 QNPELQLM
-66 LYSRDFPSL
+66 LYSRELPSL
-75 PQQLKLDIQ
+75 PQQIKLDIQ
-84 GEGITLKSLEHTDNP
+84 GKGIRLKSLEHTDNP

-114 TFELVISSTDLAS
+114 TFELVISSTDSAS
-127 KTNASKTNTPLYR
+127 KANKPLYR
-140 LPYTLQARAEGSR
+140 LPYTLQGRAKGSR

-171 FANGDTSNDNQAD
+171 FANGDTSNDSQAD
-184 MLEQVATNSPS
+184 MLEQVAANSPS
-195 NSNHPYYPDARH
+195 NSSNPYYPDARH

-228 LWVNPLLENNQA
+228 LWINPLLENNQA

-278 VIKDVVVNHIGS
+278 VIKDIVVNHIGS

-299 SQDWL
+299 SHDWL
-304 NDATKMQLKNQKS
+304 NDATKTQLHNRKS
-317 KPHLTQSADTKSS
+317 KPDLMQSADTKSS
-330 AIKSSFTSP
+330 AIKSSVTSP
-339 RFTSHRRTTVQDPY
+339 GFTSHRRTTVQDPY

-403 DTYSYADKAFLA
+403 DTYSYADKGFLA
-415 KWSKAVMSEYPN
+415 KWSKAVMAEYPN

-442 SYWQKGKINA
+442 SYWQKGKIND
-452 DGYTSDLPSLID
+452 DGYTSDLPSLMD

-494 DVVYADPSQLVLFE
+494 DVVYAEPSKLVLFE

-526 YQMALTY
+526 YKMALTY

-587 QRQAQQFVRTLLNYR
+587 QRQAQQFIRTLLNYR

-620 GVYVQFR
+620 GIYVQFR
-627 CVLNTPLSS
+627 CLLNDPLSA
-636 EQNAEAL
+636 EQKAEAL
-643 KSLIQK
+643 KSLTQH
-649 NSLTQHNACTQ
+649 NSQTQHNACTQ
-660 PSADK
+660 PLADK
-665 VMVIYNKNDKA
+665 VMVIYNKNEKA

-683 FASVFG
+683 FASVLG
-689 DNGTATDIISGN
+689 DNRAATDIISGN

-707 VITLSHAGVT
+707 ALALPHAGVT
-717 ILELKPNSNTDSNTK
+717 ILELKARPQLNT
-732 SPLNAGLPSSQ
+732 GLPSRQTSNHMSYSAS
-743 DSLHSGNQANVLPC
+743 DLTQA
-757 VQTHSSANNSAN
+757 QTTHPIKNST
-769 SLAKHSTQKGTQS
+769 LKGIQS

>member
-1 MILNLRTLT
+1 MIRQNWLIALYLSVVCCSFNPVHANTLEPN
-10 TSLMIMLSLCA
+10 I
-21 SDSTARASSS
+21 ST
-31 SLSLP
+31 
-36 LQDTSSQPHGLT
+36 DVK

-66 LYSRDFPSL
+66 LYSRELPSL
-75 PQQLKLDIQ
+75 PQQLKVNIQ
-84 GEGITLKSLEHTDNP
+84 GHGITLKSLEHTDNP

-114 TFELVISSTDLAS
+114 TFELVISSTDSAS
-127 KTNASKTNTPLYR
+127 KTNKPLYR

-184 MLEQVATNSPS
+184 MLEQVAANFNSNPS
-195 NSNHPYYPDARH
+195 NPNYPDARH

-228 LWVNPLLENNQA
+228 LWINPLLENNQA
-240 QYSYHGYSI
+240 HYSYHGYSI

-304 NDATKMQLKNQKS
+304 NDATKTQLHNRES
-317 KPHLTQSADTKSS
+317 KPDLIQSAETKSS
-330 AIKSSFTSP
+330 AMKSSVTSP

-403 DTYSYADKAFLA
+403 DTYSYADKGFLA
-415 KWSKAVMSEYPN
+415 KWSKAVMTEYPN

-452 DGYTSDLPSLID
+452 DGYTSDLPSLMD

-479 SWDTGFIKLYEMLAN
+479 TWDTGFIKLYEMLAN
-494 DVVYADPSQLVLFE
+494 DVVYADPSKLVLFE

-526 YQMALTY
+526 YKMALTY

-540 PQLFYGTEVLMTSPT
+540 PQLFYGTEVLMSSPT

-566 FPGGFANSATNAFT
+566 FPGGFANSATNAFA

-587 QRQAQQFVRTLLNYR
+587 QRQAQHFVRTLLNYR

-627 CVLNTPLSS
+627 CVLNAPLSA
-636 EQNAEAL
+636 EQKAEAL
-643 KSLIQK
+643 KSRIQN

-676 VTLDVNR
+676 VTLDINR
-683 FASVFG
+683 FASVLG
-689 DNGTATDIISGN
+689 DSGAAADIISGK

-707 VITLSHAGVT
+707 AITLPHAGVT
-717 ILELKPNSNTDSNTK
+717 ILELKPNSKSKSK
-732 SPLNAGLPSSQ
+732 SPQNAGLPSSQ
-743 DSLHSGNQANVLPC
+743 DSMRSRSKANAL
-757 VQTHSSANNSAN
+757 TRAHTNNSAI
-769 SLAKHSTQKGTQS
+769 SLAKNSTQKGTQP

>member
-1 MILNLRTLT
+1 MIRQN
-10 TSLMIMLSLCA
+10 LMIALYLCLVCSSFNTA
-21 SDSTARASSS
+21 YANTFEPDIST
-31 SLSLP
+31 
-36 LQDTSSQPHGLT
+36 DVK

-58 HNPELQLM
+58 QNPELQLM
-66 LYSRDFPSL
+66 LYSRELPSL
-75 PQQLKLDIQ
+75 PQQIKVDIQ
-84 GEGITLKSLEHTDNP
+84 GKGITLKSLEPTDNP

-114 TFELVISSTDLAS
+114 TFELIISNTDSAS
-127 KTNASKTNTPLYR
+127 KADTPLYR
-140 LPYTLQARAEGSR
+140 LPYTLQGRAKGSR

-184 MLEQVATNSPS
+184 MLEQVAANSPS
-195 NSNHPYYPDARH
+195 NLNYPDARH

-213 ISQHLAYLA
+213 ISQHLDYLA

-228 LWVNPLLENNQA
+228 LWINPLLENNQA

-299 SQDWL
+299 SHDWL
-304 NDATKMQLKNQKS
+304 NDATKTQLKNQES
-317 KPHLTQSADTKSS
+317 KPNLTQSADAKSS
-330 AIKSSFTSP
+330 AITSSVTSP

-373 LNQSN
+373 LNQNN

-403 DTYSYADKAFLA
+403 DTYSYADKGFLA
-415 KWSKAVMSEYPN
+415 KWSKAVMAEYPN

-452 DGYTSDLPSLID
+452 DGYTSDLPSLMD

-479 SWDTGFIKLYEMLAN
+479 TWDTGFIKLYEMLAN
-494 DVVYADPSQLVLFE
+494 DVVYAEPSKLVLFE

-526 YQMALTY
+526 YKMALTY

-587 QRQAQQFVRTLLNYR
+587 QRQAQQFIRTLLNYR

-620 GVYVQFR
+620 GIYVQFR
-627 CVLNTPLSS
+627 CLLNDPLSA
-636 EQNAEAL
+636 EQKAEAL
-643 KSLIQK
+643 KSLTQH
-649 NSLTQHNACTQ
+649 NSQTQHNACTQ
-660 PSADK
+660 PLADK
-665 VMVIYNKNDKA
+665 VMVIYNKNEKA

-683 FASVFG
+683 FASVLG
-689 DNGTATDIISGN
+689 DNRAATDIISGN

-707 VITLSHAGVT
+707 ALALPHAGVT
-717 ILELKPNSNTDSNTK
+717 ILELKARPQLNTGLSSRQTSNHMSYSASDLTQAQTTHPIKNST
-732 SPLNAGLPSSQ
+732 L
-743 DSLHSGNQANVLPC
+743 
-757 VQTHSSANNSAN
+757 
-769 SLAKHSTQKGTQS
+769 KGIQS

>member
-1 MILNLRTLT
+1 MIRQIWLIALYISVVCCSFNPVHANTLEPN
-10 TSLMIMLSLCA
+10 I
-21 SDSTARASSS
+21 ST
-31 SLSLP
+31 
-36 LQDTSSQPHGLT
+36 DVK

-114 TFELVISSTDLAS
+114 TFELVLYSTDL
-127 KTNASKTNTPLYR
+127 ASKTNTPLYR
-140 LPYTLQARAEGSR
+140 LPYTLQARVKGSR
-153 ERQGFSNKDVIY
+153 ESQGFSNKDVIY

-228 LWVNPLLENNQA
+228 LWINPLLENNQA

-304 NDATKMQLKNQKS
+304 NDATKTQLHNRES
-317 KPHLTQSADTKSS
+317 KPDLIQSAETKSS
-330 AIKSSFTSP
+330 AIKSSVTSP

-403 DTYSYADKAFLA
+403 DTYSYADKGFLA
-415 KWSKAVMSEYPN
+415 KWSKAVMAEYPN

-452 DGYTSDLPSLID
+452 DGYTSDLPSLMD

-479 SWDTGFIKLYEMLAN
+479 TWDTGFIKLYEMLAN
-494 DVVYADPSQLVLFE
+494 DVVYADPSKLVLFE

-566 FPGGFANSATNAFT
+566 FPGGFANGATNAFT

-643 KSLIQK
+643 KSLIQN
-649 NSLTQHNACTQ
+649 NSQTRHNACTQ

-676 VTLDVNR
+676 IALDINR
-683 FASVFG
+683 FASVLG

-707 VITLSHAGVT
+707 AITLSHAGVT

-743 DSLHSGNQANVLPC
+743 DSLHSGNQANVLPR

>member
-1 MILNLRTLT
+1 MIRQNWLIALYLSVVCCSFNPVHANTLEPK
-10 TSLMIMLSLCA
+10 I
-21 SDSTARASSS
+21 ST
-31 SLSLP
+31 
-36 LQDTSSQPHGLT
+36 DVK

-66 LYSRDFPSL
+66 LYSRELPSL
-75 PQQLKLDIQ
+75 PQQLKVDIQ
-84 GEGITLKSLEHTDNP
+84 GQGITLKSLEHTDNP

-114 TFELVISSTDLAS
+114 NFELVISNTDS
-127 KTNASKTNTPLYR
+127 ASKTNTPLYR
-140 LPYTLQARAEGSR
+140 LPYTLQARVKGSR

-184 MLEQVATNSPS
+184 MLEPVAANSLSNPS
-195 NSNHPYYPDARH
+195 NPYYPDARH
-207 GGDIAG
+207 GGDIEG

-228 LWVNPLLENNQA
+228 LWINPLLENNQA

-304 NDATKMQLKNQKS
+304 NDATKTQLHNRES
-317 KPHLTQSADTKSS
+317 KPDLIQSAETKSS
-330 AIKSSFTSP
+330 AMKSSVTSP

-403 DTYSYADKAFLA
+403 DTYSYADKGFLA
-415 KWSKAVMSEYPN
+415 KWSKAVMTEYPN

-452 DGYTSDLPSLID
+452 DGYTSDLPSLMD

-479 SWDTGFIKLYEMLAN
+479 TWDTGFIKLYEMLAN
-494 DVVYADPSQLVLFE
+494 DVVYADPSKLVLFE

-526 YQMALTY
+526 YKMALTY

-540 PQLFYGTEVLMTSPT
+540 PQLFYGTEVLMSSPT

-566 FPGGFANSATNAFT
+566 FPGGFANSATNAFA

-587 QRQAQQFVRTLLNYR
+587 QRQAQHFVRTLLNYR

-627 CVLNTPLSS
+627 CVLNAPLSA
-636 EQNAEAL
+636 EQKAEAL
-643 KSLIQK
+643 KSRIQN

-676 VTLDVNR
+676 VTLDINR
-683 FASVFG
+683 FASVLG
-689 DNGTATDIISGN
+689 DSGAAADIISGK

-707 VITLSHAGVT
+707 AITLPHAGVT
-717 ILELKPNSNTDSNTK
+717 ILELKPNSKSKTK
-732 SPLNAGLPSSQ
+732 SPQNAGLPSSQ
-743 DSLHSGNQANVLPC
+743 DSMRSRSKANAL
-757 VQTHSSANNSAN
+757 TRAHTNNSAIN
-769 SLAKHSTQKGTQS
+769 LAKNSTQKGTQP

>member
-1 MILNLRTLT
+1 MIRQN
-10 TSLMIMLSLCA
+10 LMIALYLCLVCSSFNTA
-21 SDSTARASSS
+21 YANTFEPDIST
-31 SLSLP
+31 
-36 LQDTSSQPHGLT
+36 DVK

-66 LYSRDFPSL
+66 LYSRKLPSL
-75 PQQLKLDIQ
+75 PQQIKVDIQ
-84 GEGITLKSLEHTDNP
+84 GKGITLKSLEHTDNP

-114 TFELVISSTDLAS
+114 TFELVISSTDSAS
-127 KTNASKTNTPLYR
+127 KANKPLYR
-140 LPYTLQARAEGSR
+140 LPYTLQGRAKGSR

-184 MLEQVATNSPS
+184 MLEQVAANSPS
-195 NSNHPYYPDARH
+195 NSSNPYYPDARH

-213 ISQHLAYLA
+213 ISQHLDYLA

-228 LWVNPLLENNQA
+228 LWINPLLENNQA

-299 SQDWL
+299 SHDWL
-304 NDATKMQLKNQKS
+304 NDATKTQLKNQES
-317 KPHLTQSADTKSS
+317 KPNLTQSADAKSS
-330 AIKSSFTSP
+330 AITSSVTSP

-403 DTYSYADKAFLA
+403 DTYSYADKGFLA
-415 KWSKAVMSEYPN
+415 KWSKAVMAEYPN

-452 DGYTSDLPSLID
+452 DGYTSDLPSLMD

-479 SWDTGFIKLYEMLAN
+479 SWDTGFIKLYEILAN
-494 DVVYADPSQLVLFE
+494 DVVYAEPSKLVLFE

-526 YQMALTY
+526 YKMALTY

-566 FPGGFANSATNAFT
+566 FPGGFANNATNAFT

-587 QRQAQQFVRTLLNYR
+587 QRQAQQFIRTLLNYR

-620 GVYVQFR
+620 GIYVQFR
-627 CVLNTPLSS
+627 CLLNDPLSA
-636 EQNAEAL
+636 EQKAEAL
-643 KSLIQK
+643 KSLIQN
-649 NSLTQHNACTQ
+649 NSQTQHNACTQ

-683 FASVFG
+683 FASVLG
-689 DNGTATDIISGN
+689 DNRAATDIISGN

-707 VITLSHAGVT
+707 ALALPHAGVT
-717 ILELKPNSNTDSNTK
+717 ILELKARLQLNT
-732 SPLNAGLPSSQ
+732 GLPSRQTSNHMSYSAS
-743 DSLHSGNQANVLPC
+743 DLTQA
-757 VQTHSSANNSAN
+757 QTTHPIKNST
-769 SLAKHSTQKGTQS
+769 LKGIQS

>member
-1 MILNLRTLT
+1 MIRQIWLIVLYLSVVYCSFNPVHANTLEPK
-10 TSLMIMLSLCA
+10 I
-21 SDSTARASSS
+21 ST
-31 SLSLP
+31 
-36 LQDTSSQPHGLT
+36 DVK

-66 LYSRDFPSL
+66 LYSRELPSL
-75 PQQLKLDIQ
+75 PQQLKVDIQ
-84 GEGITLKSLEHTDNP
+84 GHGITLKSLEHTDNP
-99 HYLFINLD
+99 HYLFINLN

-114 TFELVISSTDLAS
+114 TFELVISSTDS
-127 KTNASKTNTPLYR
+127 ASKTNTPLYR

-184 MLEQVATNSPS
+184 MLEQVAANFNSNPS
-195 NSNHPYYPDARH
+195 NPNYPDARH

-240 QYSYHGYSI
+240 HYSYHGYSI

-304 NDATKMQLKNQKS
+304 NDATKTQLHNRES
-317 KPHLTQSADTKSS
+317 KPDLIQSAETKSS
-330 AIKSSFTSP
+330 TITSSVTSP

-373 LNQSN
+373 LNQNN

-403 DTYSYADKAFLA
+403 DTYSYADKGFLA
-415 KWSKAVMSEYPN
+415 KWSKAVMAEYPN

-452 DGYTSDLPSLID
+452 DGYTSDLPSLMD

-479 SWDTGFIKLYEMLAN
+479 TWDTGFIKLYEMLAN

-526 YQMALTY
+526 YKMALTY

-580 GQGLSEP
+580 GQGLSES

-627 CVLNTPLSS
+627 CALNAPLSA
-636 EQNAEAL
+636 EQKAEAL

-665 VMVIYNKNDKA
+665 VMVIYNKNDKII
-676 VTLDVNR
+676 TLDVNR
-683 FASVFG
+683 FASVLG
-689 DNGTATDIISGN
+689 DSGAATDIISGK

-707 VITLSHAGVT
+707 AITLPHAGVT
-717 ILELKPNSNTDSNTK
+717 ILELKPNSKSK
-732 SPLNAGLPSSQ
+732 SPQNAGLPSSQ
-743 DSLHSGNQANVLPC
+743 DSMRSRSKANAL
-757 VQTHSSANNSAN
+757 TRAHTNNSTNNSAN
-769 SLAKHSTQKGTQS
+769 NLAKHSTQKGTQS

>member
-1 MILNLRTLT
+1 MIRQN
-10 TSLMIMLSLCA
+10 LMIALYLCLVCSSFNTA
-21 SDSTARASSS
+21 YANTFEPDIST
-31 SLSLP
+31 
-36 LQDTSSQPHGLT
+36 DVK

-58 HNPELQLM
+58 QNPELQLM
-66 LYSRDFPSL
+66 LYSRELPSL
-75 PQQLKLDIQ
+75 PQQIKVDIQ
-84 GEGITLKSLEHTDNP
+84 GKGITLKSLEHTDNP

-114 TFELVISSTDLAS
+114 TFELIISNTDSAS
-127 KTNASKTNTPLYR
+127 KADTPLYR
-140 LPYTLQARAEGSR
+140 LPYTLQGRAKGSR

-184 MLEQVATNSPS
+184 MLEQVAANSPS
-195 NSNHPYYPDARH
+195 NSSNPYYPDARH

-228 LWVNPLLENNQA
+228 LWINPLLENNQA

-263 DYKALVAKANKLGLG
+263 DYKALIAKANKLGLG

-299 SQDWL
+299 SHDWL
-304 NDATKMQLKNQKS
+304 NDATKTQLKNQES
-317 KPHLTQSADTKSS
+317 KPNLTQSADAKSS
-330 AIKSSFTSP
+330 AITSSVTSP

-403 DTYSYADKAFLA
+403 DTYSYADKGFLA
-415 KWSKAVMSEYPN
+415 KWSKAVMAEYPN

-452 DGYTSDLPSLID
+452 DGYTSDLPSLMD

-494 DVVYADPSQLVLFE
+494 DVVYAEPSKLVLFE

-526 YQMALTY
+526 YKMALTY

-540 PQLFYGTEVLMTSPT
+540 PQLFYGTEALMTSPT

-587 QRQAQQFVRTLLNYR
+587 QRQAQQFIRTLLNYR

-620 GVYVQFR
+620 GIYVQFR
-627 CVLNTPLSS
+627 CLLNDPLSA
-636 EQNAEAL
+636 EQKAEAL
-643 KSLIQK
+643 KSLTQH
-649 NSLTQHNACTQ
+649 NSQTQHNACTQ
-660 PSADK
+660 PLADK

-683 FASVFG
+683 FASVLG
-689 DNGTATDIISGN
+689 DNRAATDIISGN

-707 VITLSHAGVT
+707 ALALPHAGVT
-717 ILELKPNSNTDSNTK
+717 ILELKARPQLNT
-732 SPLNAGLPSSQ
+732 GLPSRQTSNHMSYSAS
-743 DSLHSGNQANVLPC
+743 DLTQA
-757 VQTHSSANNSAN
+757 QTTHPIKNST
-769 SLAKHSTQKGTQS
+769 LKGIQS

>member
-1 MILNLRTLT
+1 MIRQN
-10 TSLMIMLSLCA
+10 LMIALYLCLVCSSFNTA
-21 SDSTARASSS
+21 YANTFEPDIST
-31 SLSLP
+31 
-36 LQDTSSQPHGLT
+36 DVK

-53 WWAGM
+53 WWGGM
-58 HNPELQLM
+58 QNPELQLM
-66 LYSRDFPSL
+66 LYSRELPSL
-75 PQQLKLDIQ
+75 PQQIKVDIQ
-84 GEGITLKSLEHTDNP
+84 GKGITLKSLEHTDNP

-114 TFELVISSTDLAS
+114 TFELIISNTDSAS
-127 KTNASKTNTPLYR
+127 KADTPLYR
-140 LPYTLQARAEGSR
+140 LPYTLQGRAKGSR

-184 MLEQVATNSPS
+184 MLEQVAANSPS
-195 NSNHPYYPDARH
+195 NLNYPDARH

-228 LWVNPLLENNQA
+228 LWINPLLENNQA

-304 NDATKMQLKNQKS
+304 NDATKTQLHNRKS
-317 KPHLTQSADTKSS
+317 KPDLMQSADTKSS
-330 AIKSSFTSP
+330 AIKSSVTSP

-403 DTYSYADKAFLA
+403 DTYSYADKGFLA
-415 KWSKAVMSEYPN
+415 KWSKAVMAEYPN

-452 DGYTSDLPSLID
+452 DGYTSDLPSLMD

-479 SWDTGFIKLYEMLAN
+479 TWDTGFIKLYEMLAN
-494 DVVYADPSQLVLFE
+494 DVVYADPSKLVLFE

-526 YQMALTY
+526 YKMALTY

-602 KQSPALQSG
+602 KQSLALQSG

-620 GVYVQFR
+620 GIYVQFR
-627 CVLNTPLSS
+627 CLLHVPLSA
-636 EQNAEAL
+636 EQKAEAL
-643 KSLIQK
+643 KSLTQH
-649 NSLTQHNACTQ
+649 NSHAQHNACTQ

-665 VMVIYNKNDKA
+665 VMVIYNKNEKA

-683 FASVFG
+683 FASVLG
-689 DNGTATDIISGN
+689 DSGDATDIISGK

-707 VITLSHAGVT
+707 ALALPHAGVT
-717 ILELKPNSNTDSNTK
+717 ILELKARPQLNT
-732 SPLNAGLPSSQ
+732 GLPSRQTSNHMSYSAS
-743 DSLHSGNQANVLPC
+743 DLTQA
-757 VQTHSSANNSAN
+757 QTTHPIKNST
-769 SLAKHSTQKGTQS
+769 LKGIQS

>member
-1 MILNLRTLT
+1 MIRQNWLIALYLSVVCCSFNPVHANTLEPK
-10 TSLMIMLSLCA
+10 I
-21 SDSTARASSS
+21 ST
-31 SLSLP
+31 
-36 LQDTSSQPHGLT
+36 DVK

-66 LYSRDFPSL
+66 LYSRELPSL
-75 PQQLKLDIQ
+75 PQQLKVDIQ
-84 GEGITLKSLEHTDNP
+84 GQGITLKSLEHTDNP

-114 TFELVISSTDLAS
+114 NFELVISNTDS
-127 KTNASKTNTPLYR
+127 ASKTNTPLYR
-140 LPYTLQARAEGSR
+140 LPYTLQARVKGSR

-184 MLEQVATNSPS
+184 MLEPVAANSLSNPS
-195 NSNHPYYPDARH
+195 NPYYPDARH
-207 GGDIAG
+207 GGDIEG

-228 LWVNPLLENNQA
+228 LWINPLLENNQA

-304 NDATKMQLKNQKS
+304 NDATKTQLHNRES
-317 KPHLTQSADTKSS
+317 KPDLIQSAETKSS
-330 AIKSSFTSP
+330 AMKSSVTSP

-403 DTYSYADKAFLA
+403 DTYSYADKGFLA
-415 KWSKAVMSEYPN
+415 KWSKAVMTEYPN

-452 DGYTSDLPSLID
+452 DGYTSDLPSLMD

-479 SWDTGFIKLYEMLAN
+479 TWDTGFIKLYEMLAN
-494 DVVYADPSQLVLFE
+494 DVVYADPSKLVLFE

-526 YQMALTY
+526 YKMALTY

-540 PQLFYGTEVLMTSPT
+540 PQLFYGTEVLMSSPT

-566 FPGGFANSATNAFT
+566 FPGGFANSATNAFA

-587 QRQAQQFVRTLLNYR
+587 QRQAQHFVRTLLNYR

-627 CVLNTPLSS
+627 CVLNAPLSA
-636 EQNAEAL
+636 EQKAEAL
-643 KSLIQK
+643 KSRIQN

-676 VTLDVNR
+676 VTLDINR
-683 FASVFG
+683 FASVLG
-689 DNGTATDIISGN
+689 DSGAAADIISGK

-707 VITLSHAGVT
+707 AITLPHAGVT
-717 ILELKPNSNTDSNTK
+717 ILELKPNSKSKSKTK
-732 SPLNAGLPSSQ
+732 SPQNAGLPSSQ
-743 DSLHSGNQANVLPC
+743 DSMRSRSKANAL
-757 VQTHSSANNSAN
+757 TRAHTNNSAIN
-769 SLAKHSTQKGTQS
+769 LAKNSTQKGTQP

>member
-1 MILNLRTLT
+1 MIRQN
-10 TSLMIMLSLCA
+10 LMIALYLCLVCSSFNTA
-21 SDSTARASSS
+21 YANTFEPDIST
-31 SLSLP
+31 
-36 LQDTSSQPHGLT
+36 DVK

-58 HNPELQLM
+58 QNPELQLM
-66 LYSRDFPSL
+66 LYSRELPSL
-75 PQQLKLDIQ
+75 PQQIKVDIQ
-84 GEGITLKSLEHTDNP
+84 GKGITLKSLEHTDNP

-114 TFELVISSTDLAS
+114 TFELIISNTDSAS
-127 KTNASKTNTPLYR
+127 KADTPLYR
-140 LPYTLQARAEGSR
+140 LPYTLQGRAKGSR

-184 MLEQVATNSPS
+184 MLEQVAANSPS
-195 NSNHPYYPDARH
+195 NLNYPDARH

-228 LWVNPLLENNQA
+228 LWINPLLENNQA

-304 NDATKMQLKNQKS
+304 NDATKTQLHNRKS
-317 KPHLTQSADTKSS
+317 KPDLMQSADTKSS
-330 AIKSSFTSP
+330 AIKSSVTSP

-403 DTYSYADKAFLA
+403 DTYSYADKGFLA
-415 KWSKAVMSEYPN
+415 KWSKAVMAEYPN

-452 DGYTSDLPSLID
+452 DGYTSDLPSLMD

-494 DVVYADPSQLVLFE
+494 DVVYAEPSKLVLFE

-526 YQMALTY
+526 YKMALTY

-587 QRQAQQFVRTLLNYR
+587 QQQAQQFIRTLLNYR

-620 GVYVQFR
+620 GIYVQFR
-627 CVLNTPLSS
+627 CLLNDPLSA
-636 EQNAEAL
+636 EQKAEAL
-643 KSLIQK
+643 KSLTQH
-649 NSLTQHNACTQ
+649 NSQTQHNACTQ
-660 PSADK
+660 PLADK

-683 FASVFG
+683 FASVLG
-689 DNGTATDIISGN
+689 DNRAATDIISGN

-707 VITLSHAGVT
+707 ALALPHAGVT
-717 ILELKPNSNTDSNTK
+717 ILELKARPQLNT
-732 SPLNAGLPSSQ
+732 GLPSRQTSNHMSYSAS
-743 DSLHSGNQANVLPC
+743 DLTQA
-757 VQTHSSANNSAN
+757 QTTHPIKNST
-769 SLAKHSTQKGTQS
+769 LKGIQS

>member
-1 MILNLRTLT
+1 MIRQNWLIALYLSVVCCSFNPVHANTLEPN
-10 TSLMIMLSLCA
+10 I
-21 SDSTARASSS
+21 ST
-31 SLSLP
+31 
-36 LQDTSSQPHGLT
+36 DVK

-66 LYSRDFPSL
+66 LYSRELPSL
-75 PQQLKLDIQ
+75 PQQLKVDIQ
-84 GEGITLKSLEHTDNP
+84 GQGITLKSLEYTDNP
-99 HYLFINLD
+99 HYLFINVD

-114 TFELVISSTDLAS
+114 TFELVISSTDS
-127 KTNASKTNTPLYR
+127 ASKTNTPLYR
-140 LPYTLQARAEGSR
+140 LPYTLQARVKGSR

-184 MLEQVATNSPS
+184 MLEPVAANSPS
-195 NSNHPYYPDARH
+195 NPSTPYYHDARH

-240 QYSYHGYSI
+240 HYSYHGYSI

-304 NDATKMQLKNQKS
+304 NDATKTQLHNRES
-317 KPHLTQSADTKSS
+317 KPDLIQSAETKSS
-330 AIKSSFTSP
+330 AMKSSVTSP

-403 DTYSYADKAFLA
+403 DTYSYADKGFLA
-415 KWSKAVMSEYPN
+415 KWSKAVMAEYPN

-452 DGYTSDLPSLID
+452 DGYTSDLPSLMD

-479 SWDTGFIKLYEMLAN
+479 TWDTGFIKLYEMLAN

-526 YQMALTY
+526 YKMALTY

-566 FPGGFANSATNAFT
+566 FPGGFANSASNAFT

-587 QRQAQQFVRTLLNYR
+587 QRQALQFVRTLLNYR

-627 CVLNTPLSS
+627 CVLNAPLSA
-636 EQNAEAL
+636 EQKAEAL
-643 KSLIQK
+643 KSRIQN

-676 VTLDVNR
+676 VTLDIKR
-683 FASVFG
+683 FASVLG
-689 DNGTATDIISGN
+689 DSGAATDIISGN

-707 VITLSHAGVT
+707 AITLPHAGVT
-717 ILELKPNSNTDSNTK
+717 ILELELKPNSKSKSK
-732 SPLNAGLPSSQ
+732 SPQNAALPSRQ
-743 DSLHSGNQANVLPC
+743 DSMLSRNQANALTRA
-757 VQTHSSANNSAN
+757 QTNNSAN
-769 SLAKHSTQKGTQS
+769 NLAKHSTQKGTQS

>member
-10 TSLMIMLSLCA
+10 TSLVIMLSLGA
-21 SDSTARASSS
+21 SANTAQASSS

-36 LQDTSSQPHGLT
+36 LQGTSSQPQDLT

-75 PQQLKLDIQ
+75 PQQLKVDIQ
-84 GEGITLKSLEHTDNP
+84 GQGITLKSLEHTDNP

-114 TFELVISSTDLAS
+114 IFELVISNTDS
-127 KTNASKTNTPLYR
+127 ASKTNTPLYR
-140 LPYTLQARAEGSR
+140 LPYTLQARVKGSR

-184 MLEQVATNSPS
+184 MLEPVAANSLSNPS
-195 NSNHPYYPDARH
+195 NPYYPDARH

-228 LWVNPLLENNQA
+228 LWINPLLENNQA

-304 NDATKMQLKNQKS
+304 NDATKTQLHNRES
-317 KPHLTQSADTKSS
+317 KPDLIQSAETKSS
-330 AIKSSFTSP
+330 AIKSSVTSP

-394 YAGLSGIRE
+394 YARLSGIRE
-403 DTYSYADKAFLA
+403 DTYSYADKGFLA
-415 KWSKAVMSEYPN
+415 KWSKAVMAEYPN

-452 DGYTSDLPSLID
+452 DGYTSDLPSLMD

-479 SWDTGFIKLYEMLAN
+479 TWDTGFIKLYEMLAN
-494 DVVYADPSQLVLFE
+494 DVVYADPSQLVLFD

-526 YQMALTY
+526 YKMALTY

-580 GQGLSEP
+580 GQGLSES
-587 QRQAQQFVRTLLNYR
+587 QRQTQQFVRTLLNYR

-620 GVYVQFR
+620 AVYVQFR
-627 CVLNTPLSS
+627 CVLNAPLSA
-636 EQNAEAL
+636 EQKAEAL
-643 KSLIQK
+643 KSLIQN

-665 VMVIYNKNDKA
+665 VMVIYNKNEKI
-676 VTLDVNR
+676 VTLDINR
-683 FASVFG
+683 FVSVLG
-689 DNGTATDIISGN
+689 DSGAATDIISGK

-707 VITLSHAGVT
+707 AITLPHAGVT
-717 ILELKPNSNTDSNTK
+717 ILELKPNSKSKTKTK
-732 SPLNAGLPSSQ
+732 SPQNAGLPSSQ
-743 DSLHSGNQANVLPC
+743 DSMRSRSKANAL
-757 VQTHSSANNSAN
+757 TRAHTNNSTNNSAN
-769 SLAKHSTQKGTQS
+769 NLAKNSTQKGTQS

>member
-1 MILNLRTLT
+1 MIRQN
-10 TSLMIMLSLCA
+10 LMIALYLCLVCSSFNTA
-21 SDSTARASSS
+21 YANTFEPDIST
-31 SLSLP
+31 
-36 LQDTSSQPHGLT
+36 DVK

-58 HNPELQLM
+58 QNPELQLM
-66 LYSRDFPSL
+66 LYSRELPSL
-75 PQQLKLDIQ
+75 PQQIKLDIQ
-84 GEGITLKSLEHTDNP
+84 GKGITLKSLEHTDNP

-114 TFELVISSTDLAS
+114 TFELIISNTDSAS
-127 KTNASKTNTPLYR
+127 KADTPLYR
-140 LPYTLQARAEGSR
+140 LPYTLQGRTKGSR

-184 MLEQVATNSPS
+184 MLEQVAANSPS
-195 NSNHPYYPDARH
+195 NLNYPDARH
-207 GGDIAG
+207 GGDITG

-228 LWVNPLLENNQA
+228 LWINPLLENNQA

-304 NDATKMQLKNQKS
+304 NDATKTQLHNRKS
-317 KPHLTQSADTKSS
+317 KPDLMQSADTKSS
-330 AIKSSFTSP
+330 AIKSSVTSP

-373 LNQSN
+373 LNQNN

-403 DTYSYADKAFLA
+403 DTYSYADKGFLA
-415 KWSKAVMSEYPN
+415 KWSKAVMAEYPN

-452 DGYTSDLPSLID
+452 DGYTSDLPSLMD

-494 DVVYADPSQLVLFE
+494 DVVYAEPSKLVLFE

-526 YQMALTY
+526 YKMALTY

-587 QRQAQQFVRTLLNYR
+587 QQQAQQFIRTLLNSR

-620 GVYVQFR
+620 GIYVQFR
-627 CVLNTPLSS
+627 CLLNDPLSA
-636 EQNAEAL
+636 EQKAEAL
-643 KSLIQK
+643 KSLTQH
-649 NSLTQHNACTQ
+649 NSQTQHNACTQ
-660 PSADK
+660 PLADK
-665 VMVIYNKNDKA
+665 VMVIYNKNEKA

-683 FASVFG
+683 FASVLG
-689 DNGTATDIISGN
+689 DNRAATDIISGN

-707 VITLSHAGVT
+707 ALALPHAGVT
-717 ILELKPNSNTDSNTK
+717 ILELKARPQLNT
-732 SPLNAGLPSSQ
+732 GLPSRQTSNHMSYSAS
-743 DSLHSGNQANVLPC
+743 DLTQA
-757 VQTHSSANNSAN
+757 QTTHPIKNST
-769 SLAKHSTQKGTQS
+769 LKGIQS